1 MFLEK
6 LNVSDSLMFLMATR
20 EALNGI
26 VELSALSLA
35 DKERT
40 RNFLINEATDYQI
53 LGLLVNE
60 NIPEEKFDAIE
71 EHYLFEQLKEQM
83 LLNWESVSQFV
94 DPESFASF
102 LCEIGP
108 VYPICSSS
116 GPVMEFMNEVGSH
129 NLVELKVT
137 DVAAKLF
144 RTQKNV
150 RSAVVNS
157 AVVKAIKADIGKGA
171 QGGALDRLIK
181 KTVKNTVKKVT
192 DPVAATAK
200 KVSDKVKIDWAQSMR
215 KTDPKMQRMIAQKGG
230 VGAGGYEGGFGK
242 MSKVIAK
249 SKEKVPE
256 GWLNKTIASIKGKYP
271 GATQQAQ
278 ALVQQA
284 KEFAGTKEGKGA
296 AVIGAVALASLAIYG
311 GYKTYK
317 KVFGQAAK
325 ACRGTGAEKKKCIA
339 DYKRKALMS
348 QAKDTAAAA
357 KFCAQTKNPQK
368 CQAAIQRKVDKL
380 KAKAAKIKG

>member
-1 MFLEK
+1 
-6 LNVSDSLMFLMATR
+6 
-20 EALNGI
+20 
-26 VELSALSLA
+26 
-35 DKERT
+35 
-40 RNFLINEATDYQI
+40 
-53 LGLLVNE
+53 
-60 NIPEEKFDAIE
+60 
-71 EHYLFEQLKEQM
+71 
-83 LLNWESVSQFV
+83 
-94 DPESFASF
+94 
-102 LCEIGP
+102 
-108 VYPICSSS
+108 
-116 GPVMEFMNEVGSH
+116 
-129 NLVELKVT
+129 
-137 DVAAKLF
+137 
-144 RTQKNV
+144 
-150 RSAVVNS
+150 
-157 AVVKAIKADIGKGA
+157 
-171 QGGALDRLIK
+171 
-181 KTVKNTVKKVT
+181 
-192 DPVAATAK
+192 
-200 KVSDKVKIDWAQSMR
+200 
-215 KTDPKMQRMIAQKGG
+215 
-230 VGAGGYEGGFGK
+230 
-242 MSKVIAK
+242 
-249 SKEKVPE
+249 
-256 GWLNKTIASIKGKYP
+256 LNKTIASIKGKYP